1 MGTAPASARPTD
13 PGSRVGSLR
22 EGAQRSQNRTT
33 SLQLTNDSRTDG
45 AQQRGAGEMCFPA
58 SKRQPTNKVRPLLD
72 GGCTKAHSAEC
83 APVHRSQNR
92 TTSLQLMNDSR
103 ADGSPHRVPSLG
115 AHIWCPHWVPTSGA
129 LIGSLHWV
137 PILGAYIGCL
147 HWVPTSGALIGSLHR
162 EP

>member
-1 MGTAPASARPTD
+1 MFPRIFLAHYNETSPYQRASRMGTAPASARPTD

-92 TTSLQLMNDSR
+92 TTSLQLMNETR
-103 ADGSPHRVPSLG
+103 ADGRGLYES
-115 AHIWCPHWVPTSGA
+115 A
-129 LIGSLHWV
+129 
-137 PILGAYIGCL
+137 
-147 HWVPTSGALIGSLHR
+147 
-162 EP
+162 